1 MRLRITPP
9 ITTIMEKQKKPLQI
23 SIGARQ
29 EAQPNEIL
37 LFEADINYTLVHFAN
52 GRKLMVAT
60 TLKQMEGRFKQ
71 NNFLRIHKGFLVNMS
86 YVDHICEY
94 ENKLYLKNN
103 QEVIVSRR
111 RMIDVRNEL
120 LRQPI
125 LP

>member
-1 MRLRITPP
+1 M
-9 ITTIMEKQKKPLQI
+9 KKKPLQI

-37 LFEADINYTLVHFAN
+37 LFEANINYTLVHFTN

-60 TLKQMEGRFKQ
+60 TLKQMEDRFRQ

-86 YVDHICEY
+86 YVDYICEY
-94 ENKLYLKNN
+94 ENKLYLKNK

-111 RMIDVRNEL
+111 RMIEVRNEL
-120 LRQPI
+120 MRQPI